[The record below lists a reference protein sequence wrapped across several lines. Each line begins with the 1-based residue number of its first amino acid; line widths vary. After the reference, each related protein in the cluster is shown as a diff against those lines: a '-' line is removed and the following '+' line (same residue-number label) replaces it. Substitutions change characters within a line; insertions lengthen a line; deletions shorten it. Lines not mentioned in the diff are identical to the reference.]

1 MSFTDH
7 YYYRRVSRGANGS
20 GRSQWQAVDGH
31 SPLEAQQDCRREPFD
46 PSTEFLE
53 SPQSISTCPAGAIAP
68 ETGKAVVSLSGRS
81 CGRQGLECS
90 SGPNLR
96 TAIARAIAQQE
107 GRGQRAQNS
116 RVKLKRMRACN
127 PTETSVGRR
136 VDALI
141 WRCNRKQ
148 ERDEQHDYNS
158 CRQTSDG

>member
-20 GRSQWQAVDGH
+20 DRSQWQAVNGH
-31 SPLEAQQDCRREPFD
+31 SPLEAQQDCRREPFN

-53 SPQSISTCPAGAIAP
+53 SPQSISTFPAGAIAP
-68 ETGKAVVSLSGRS
+68 ETGKAVRRLNGRR

-96 TAIARAIAQQE
+96 TAIARANTQQE
-107 GRGQRAQNS
+107 RRRGRAQNS
-116 RVKLKRMRACN
+116 SVQLKRMRACD

-141 WRCNRKQ
+141 WRCN
-148 ERDEQHDYNS
+148 
-158 CRQTSDG
+158 

>member
-31 SPLEAQQDCRREPFD
+31 SPLEAQQDCRREPFN

-68 ETGKAVVSLSGRS
+68 ETGKAVRRSSGRS

-96 TAIARAIAQQE
+96 TAIARANAQQE
-107 GRGQRAQNS
+107 RRRGRAPEF
-116 RVKLKRMRACN
+116 KC
-127 PTETSVGRR
+127 TSEEDAGLRSHRNERRTSSRR
-136 VDALI
+136 VDLEMQLKAG
-141 WRCNRKQ
+141 
-148 ERDEQHDYNS
+148 
-158 CRQTSDG
+158 T